1 MNPLQL
7 MQMLTSLQS
16 NPIQFLTGRGFNI
29 PQGLTSP
36 EAMVN
41 HLVKSG
47 QVNQNTIN
55 MAMETARQMGVK
67 L

>member
-1 MNPLQL
+1 MNPIQL

-16 NPIQFLTGRGFNI
+16 NPMQFLAGRGFNI
-29 PQGLTSP
+29 PSGVASP
-36 EAMVN
+36 EAIVN

-55 MAMETARQMGVK
+55 MAMQTARQMGVK